1 MVGKKY
7 DTAKV
12 SIFGK
17 DVGALAE
24 DTTTGIVSFEYFDE
38 WLKTGFAISQRLPL
52 EAGAFSFPT
61 LNYPTYKGL
70 PAAFADTLPDD
81 FGNAVI
87 NAWLA
92 RQGRDPQ
99 SFSALERLL
108 YTGSRGMGA
117 LEYTPALADT
127 NKKQDESIKL
137 DSLVAMAQLVLD
149 ERNNLAET
157 IINEQEAE
165 QALTGILQ
173 VGTSAGGARAK
184 AVIAVNSD
192 RTQIRSGQVNAPK
205 GFEHFLLKFD
215 GVVERSSTSEV
226 FGDPKGFGLME
237 YAYYLMAKKAGINI
251 SHCELLKEN
260 GRAHFMTKRFDRVGN
275 EKVHYQSLC
284 AMDHADF
291 KQPGG
296 YSYEELFTLLRS
308 LRLDRLS
315 ALEVFRRMAFN
326 VIARNHDDHTK
337 NWGFVI
343 NSTNKWELA
352 PAFDLAYSYKPG
364 SPWVE
369 SHQMSING
377 KRDNFT
383 KQDLLGVV
391 PPSLQG
397 EAEAIL
403 SEVHATVTT
412 WREIA
417 RDVGVEP
424 SFLDEIESNHR
435 LNLV

>member
-1 MVGKKY
+1 
-7 DTAKV
+7 
-12 SIFGK
+12 
-17 DVGALAE
+17 
-24 DTTTGIVSFEYFDE
+24 
-38 WLKTGFAISQRLPL
+38 
-52 EAGAFSFPT
+52 
-61 LNYPTYKGL
+61 
-70 PAAFADTLPDD
+70 
-81 FGNAVI
+81 
-87 NAWLA
+87 
-92 RQGRDPQ
+92 
-99 SFSALERLL
+99 
-108 YTGSRGMGA
+108 
-117 LEYTPALADT
+117 
-127 NKKQDESIKL
+127 
-137 DSLVAMAQLVLD
+137 
-149 ERNNLAET
+149 
-157 IINEQEAE
+157 
-165 QALTGILQ
+165 
-173 VGTSAGGARAK
+173 
-184 AVIAVNSD
+184 
-192 RTQIRSGQVNAPK
+192 
-205 GFEHFLLKFD
+205 
-215 GVVERSSTSEV
+215 
-226 FGDPKGFGLME
+226 
-237 YAYYLMAKKAGINI
+237 
-251 SHCELLKEN
+251 
-260 GRAHFMTKRFDRVGN
+260 
-275 EKVHYQSLC
+275 
-284 AMDHADF
+284 MDHADF

-343 NSTNKWELA
+343 NSANKWELA
-352 PAFDLAYSYKPG
+352 PAFDLAYSYKAG